1 MSSKVKRKPF
11 AHYAANLGSQKS
23 GEMFSLSLQEHWLVR
38 HRALPRVSMEFA
50 NTYKHKHFST
60 VSSAANSMDTAQS
73 LRSHTSKPLPSPSS
87 MVTQPCVNPISTW
100 RYFWIL
106 RLNQWHFNKI

>member
-38 HRALPRVSMEFA
+38 HRALPRVGMEFA
-50 NTYKHKHFST
+50 NSYKHKHFST
-60 VSSAANSMDTAQS
+60 VRQCC
-73 LRSHTSKPLPSPSS
+73 SKLHGHCPALE
-87 MVTQPCVNPISTW
+87 VTH
-100 RYFWIL
+100 L
-106 RLNQWHFNKI
+106 